1 MKPEVAISDHILPSL
16 RLAQA
21 VNSHFRFAYRHKFP
35 GWTKPMAQYFEI
47 HPDNPQHRLIQQAV
61 RIIDQGGLIVYPTD
75 SSYALG
81 CHIGDKSAMERIQR
95 LRKLDKKHHFT
106 LVCSDLS
113 EIGEYAKVDNSSYRL
128 LKSLT
133 PGPYTFLLKATSEV
147 PRRLMNP
154 KRKTIGLRVPDNNIT
169 RAILSELGQPI
180 MSSTLIEPGKYDA
193 LDDAR
198 AIRKKFEHDVDL
210 VIDGGTCGIEPTT
223 VINLIDGIPE
233 VLRYGKGNVD
243 FLED

>member
-1 MKPEVAISDHILPSL
+1 
-16 RLAQA
+16 
-21 VNSHFRFAYRHKFP
+21 
-35 GWTKPMAQYFEI
+35 MAQYFEL
-47 HPDNPQHRLIQQAV
+47 HPQNPQKRLIQQAV
-61 RIIDQGGLIVYPTD
+61 KIIDEGGLIIYPTD

-128 LKSLT
+128 LKTLT

-154 KRKTIGLRVPDNNIT
+154 KRKTIGLRVPDNVIT
-169 RAILSELGQPI
+169 HAILSELGQPI
-180 MSSTLIEPGKYDA
+180 MSSTLIEPGKHDA
-193 LDDAR
+193 MDDAEM
-198 AIRKKFEHDVDL
+198 IRDRFEHEVDL
-210 VIDGGTCGIEPTT
+210 IIDGGACGIEPTT
-223 VINLIDGIPE
+223 VISLIDGSPE

-243 FLED
+243 FLDN

>member
-1 MKPEVAISDHILPSL
+1 
-16 RLAQA
+16 
-21 VNSHFRFAYRHKFP
+21 
-35 GWTKPMAQYFEI
+35 MAQYFEL
-47 HPDNPQHRLIQQAV
+47 HPQNPQKRLIQQAV
-61 RIIDQGGLIVYPTD
+61 KIIDEGGLIIYPTD

-95 LRKLDKKHHFT
+95 LRRLDKKHHFT

-128 LKSLT
+128 LKTLT

-154 KRKTIGLRVPDNNIT
+154 KRKTIGLRVPDNVIT
-169 RAILSELGQPI
+169 HAILSELGQPI
-180 MSSTLIEPGKYDA
+180 MSSTLIEPGKHDA
-193 LDDAR
+193 MDDAEM
-198 AIRKKFEHDVDL
+198 IRDRFEHEVDL
-210 VIDGGTCGIEPTT
+210 IIDGGACGIEPTT
-223 VINLIDGIPE
+223 VISLIDGAPE

-243 FLED
+243 FLDN